1 MLVEWDGAKA
11 AANEKKHGVS
21 FSEAV
26 SALEDPLSVTF
37 RPRSPATSFGSS
49 PSVTARRGVS
59 LSWLT
64 DRGDAVRLISARRA
78 SRAERRVYEEGIGR
92 TSSGGR

>member
-21 FSEAV
+21 FREAV
-26 SALEDPLSVTF
+26 SALEDPLSITF
-37 RPRSPATSFGSS
+37 RDPDHSLDELRFLTFGQDASGRIL
-49 PSVTARRGVS
+49 VVAH
-59 LSWLT
+59 T

-78 SRAERRVYEEGIGR
+78 TRAERRLYEEA
-92 TSSGGR
+92 

>member
-1 MLVEWDGAKA
+1 VRVEWDGAKA

-37 RPRSPATSFGSS
+37 RDPDHSRDELRFLTFGHDASGRIL
-49 PSVTARRGVS
+49 VVAH
-59 LSWLT
+59 T
-64 DRGDAVRLISARRA
+64 DRGDFVRLISARRA
-78 SRAERRVYEEGIGR
+78 SRAERRVYEEG
-92 TSSGGR
+92 